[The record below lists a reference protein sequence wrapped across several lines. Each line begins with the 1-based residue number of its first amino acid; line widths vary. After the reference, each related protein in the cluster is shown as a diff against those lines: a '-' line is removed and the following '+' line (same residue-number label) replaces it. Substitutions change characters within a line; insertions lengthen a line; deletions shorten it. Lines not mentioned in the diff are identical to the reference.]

1 MSPVTEVSSLSVN
14 DCCDHYFWVGWG
26 FTEVLPWGPAS
37 SGRSIHA
44 QPTAQSAVTGLSLQW
59 HSPHLTGC
67 PMTASHGPPFLSGSG
82 CPQTEVTSLQE
93 ATPRGRGSLLA
104 LWLARPREE
113 PFGG

>member
-1 MSPVTEVSSLSVN
+1 
-14 DCCDHYFWVGWG
+14 
-26 FTEVLPWGPAS
+26 
-37 SGRSIHA
+37 
-44 QPTAQSAVTGLSLQW
+44 
-59 HSPHLTGC
+59 
-67 PMTASHGPPFLSGSG
+67 MTASHGPPFLSGSG